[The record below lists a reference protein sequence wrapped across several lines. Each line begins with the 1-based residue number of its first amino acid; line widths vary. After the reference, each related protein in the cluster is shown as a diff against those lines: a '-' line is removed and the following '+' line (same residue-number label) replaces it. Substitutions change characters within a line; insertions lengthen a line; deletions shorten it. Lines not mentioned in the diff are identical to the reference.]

1 MKISTGDILFG
12 EVIPTGAYWAVQK
25 STARSMYTHQAI
37 PSMKNALSLTSV
49 AVACALF
56 AISTTGCGKKEAA
69 PATTPSAA
77 ETAPAATT
85 PAAPAANETAPAAAT
100 TGDAATKTITI
111 TNQTKFDV
119 NEIYLSP
126 VDHTDWG
133 DDILGDNDVLK
144 PGQSIEG
151 KISCGKWDA
160 QLVAMDGSKCVVED
174 VDICGAD
181 VWNVTADCPGA
192 E

>member
-1 MKISTGDILFG
+1 
-12 EVIPTGAYWAVQK
+12 
-25 STARSMYTHQAI
+25 
-37 PSMKNALSLTSV
+37 MKNVFSLTSV

-69 PATTPSAA
+69 PATTTPAA
-77 ETAPAATT
+77 TETAPATT
-85 PAAPAANETAPAAAT
+85 PAAPTTETAPAAAT
-100 TGDAATKTITI
+100 TGDATTKKITI

-126 VDHTDWG
+126 VDKTDWG
-133 DDILGDNDVLK
+133 TDILGDNDVLK

-151 KISCGKWDA
+151 TISCGKWDA

-174 VDICGAD
+174 VDICSAD
-181 VWNVTADCPGA
+181 TWNVTADCPGA